1 MCHLSTLDVRREDVG
16 RLAERLGGCSGSSED
31 LGIAANTEDTDVDVL
46 VGVFGEVTLDLIL
59 DLPESATSL

>member
-16 RLAERLGGCSGSSED
+16 RLAECLGSGSGSSED
-31 LGIAANTEDTDVDVL
+31 LGIAPDSKDTDVDVL
-46 VGVFGEVTLDLIL
+46 VRVLGEVTLDLIL